1 MSSEKAIEGQRRR
14 MMKQTALVILLMIGF
29 LVTGDA
35 LAQDPIVFPAE
46 GQSEEQM
53 EKDKFSCYQ
62 WARNQTG
69 FDPMEVPKATSPP
82 PQQTAGSGTAL
93 KGAAVG
99 AGAGA
104 LIKRSG
110 SRSKGAA
117 TGAVVGGVIGGA
129 AQAGQRRQDEKA
141 RQQWEQEQAS
151 QYTAKRNEYN
161 RAYGA
166 CMEGKGYTV
175 K

>member
-1 MSSEKAIEGQRRR
+1 
-14 MMKQTALVILLMIGF
+14 MKKLLLTIVIIGF
-29 LVTGDA
+29 VGAGQA

-62 WARNQTG
+62 WAKNQTG
-69 FDPMEVPKATSPP
+69 FDPMEVPKATAPP
-82 PQQTAGSGTAL
+82 PEQKAGSRTAL

-104 LIKRSG
+104 LIKRDG
-110 SRSKGAA
+110 SRSKGAG

-129 AQAGQRRQDEKA
+129 AQAGQKRQDEKA

-151 QYTAKRNEYN
+151 QYAAKRNEYN

>member
-1 MSSEKAIEGQRRR
+1 
-14 MMKQTALVILLMIGF
+14 MIGF
-29 LVTGDA
+29 FVTGDA

-46 GQSEEQM
+46 GQSDEQM

-62 WARNQTG
+62 WAKDQTG
-69 FDPMEVPKATSPP
+69 FDPMEVPKATAPP

-141 RQQWEQEQAS
+141 RQQWEQQQAS
-151 QYTAKRNEYN
+151 QYAAR
-161 RAYGA
+161 
-166 CMEGKGYTV
+166 
-175 K
+175 

>member
-1 MSSEKAIEGQRRR
+1 MVTI
-14 MMKQTALVILLMIGF
+14 ILFIGF
-29 LVTGDA
+29 VGSGQA
-35 LAQDPIVFPAE
+35 LAQDPIVFSAE
-46 GQSEEQM
+46 GQNEEQM

-62 WARNQTG
+62 WAKNQTG
-69 FDPMEVPKATSPP
+69 LDPMEVPTATAPP
-82 PQQTAGSGTAL
+82 SQQTAGRGTAL
-93 KGAAVG
+93 KGSAVG

-129 AQAGQRRQDEKA
+129 AQASQRRQDEQA
-141 RQQWEQEQAS
+141 RQQWEQEQAT
-151 QYTAKRNEYN
+151 QYAARRNEYN